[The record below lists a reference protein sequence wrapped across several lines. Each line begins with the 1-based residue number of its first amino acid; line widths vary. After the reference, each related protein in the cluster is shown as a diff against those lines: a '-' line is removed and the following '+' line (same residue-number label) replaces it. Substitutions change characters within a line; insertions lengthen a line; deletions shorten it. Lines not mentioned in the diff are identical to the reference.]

1 MPSLKR
7 VLSENAVSREP
18 IAAEVT
24 GRLRRL
30 ILNNEIVPG
39 THLVESTLAES
50 LGVSRGPVR
59 EALKNLDRE
68 GLIVISPHKGAV
80 VAEWSLQD
88 LLDAY
93 DVRQLLE
100 LHAARLATERSPK
113 SCSDRLDAI
122 LREWD
127 RAIQTGDLERC
138 ADLDFEFHR
147 VIWRSS
153 NNKAL
158 ATTLEQ
164 TIHALQTVFYLNAIH
179 YDDHRDVI
187 DLHERLCRSIATGDP
202 QVSRQAMEEH
212 MANSLLKARQHCE
225 RVLGS

>member
-1 MPSLKR
+1 

-39 THLVESTLAES
+39 THLVEATLAES

-59 EALKNLDRE
+59 EALRNLDRE

-100 LHAARLATERSPK
+100 LHAARLATERSAQ
-113 SCSDRLDAI
+113 SCSAQLFAV
-122 LREWD
+122 LGEWG
-127 RAIQTGDLERC
+127 RAIHAHDPERL

-147 VIWRSS
+147 IIWRSS
-153 NNKAL
+153 QNKAL

-179 YDDHRDVI
+179 YDDHHDVI
-187 DLHERLCRSIATGDP
+187 ALHERLCRAIATGDP
-202 QVSRQAMEEH
+202 MVSREAMEEH
-212 MANSLLKARQHCE
+212 MSNSLLKARQHCE
-225 RVLGS
+225 RVLGA

>member
-1 MPSLKR
+1 
-7 VLSENAVSREP
+7 VLSDGAVVREP
-18 IAAEVT
+18 LAVEVT
-24 GRLRRL
+24 GRLRKL
-30 ILNNEIVPG
+30 ILNNDLVPG
-39 THLVESTLAES
+39 THLVEATLAES

-93 DVRQLLE
+93 DVRILLE
-100 LHAARLATERSPK
+100 LHSVELATERAAEACVK
-113 SCSDRLDAI
+113 DLRTVLAQWEHAVRTEDR
-122 LREWD
+122 
-127 RAIQTGDLERC
+127 ERC

-147 VIWRSS
+147 VIWRHS

-158 ATTLEQ
+158 SSTLEQ
-164 TIHALQTVFYLNAIH
+164 TIHPLQTVFYLNATR
-179 YDDHRDVI
+179 YDDLREVI
-187 DLHERLCRSIATGDP
+187 DLHSRLCDAIASGDP
-202 QVSRQAMEEH
+202 VVARAAMDAH
-212 MANSLLKARQHCE
+212 MNNSLLKARQHAD